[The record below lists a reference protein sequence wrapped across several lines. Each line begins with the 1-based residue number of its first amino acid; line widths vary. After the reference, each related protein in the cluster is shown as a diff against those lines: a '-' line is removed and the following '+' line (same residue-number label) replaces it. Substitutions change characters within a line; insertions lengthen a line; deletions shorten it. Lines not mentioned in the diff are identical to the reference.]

1 MKLADEY
8 PARAGAQESDD
19 ESDDQSDDESDDANN
34 DANDH
39 ETVWR
44 ARPDDEG
51 AA

>member
-1 MKLADEY
+1 MRLADEY
-8 PARAGAQESDD
+8 PARAGAQE
-19 ESDDQSDDESDDANN
+19 SDDESDDANN